1 MKIYEQSL
9 VKSNKNEN
17 KSKTITKKLK
27 YLGNAT
33 SRVIISNK
41 IEVKIVCVIELN
53 SFIVIEFRPLFLD
66 HLLYYS

>member
-53 SFIVIEFRPLFLD
+53 SFNVIEFRPLLLD